1 MKSAP
6 STITVLHD
14 SKEWK
19 TELEGKIGEIR
30 VDGRKLNDIHDL
42 ALKIDRMTTVIKTL
56 AVMATF
62 LAIIALAWGVYVG
75 SWLATNKEQIASTM
89 DTAEDRFSARI
100 IKLEKQSKSYA
111 KKLTALGWTW
121 KDGKWQQIVN
131 KD

>member
-14 SKEWK
+14 SKEWM

-42 ALKIDRMTTVIKTL
+42 ALKIDRMTTVIKAL

-62 LAIIALAWGVYVG
+62 LAIIALAWGIYVG
-75 SWLATNKEQIASTM
+75 SWLANNKDQIASTM

-100 IKLEKQSKSYA
+100 TRLESQSKGYA
-111 KKLTALGWTW
+111 KKLTKLGWTW